1 MTDPAAL
8 SAKIRVTDFN
18 LHYGAFHALK
28 SVQVEIPARRIT
40 ALIGPSGC
48 GKSTLLRSLNR
59 MNDLVPGVRIDGRVT
74 IDGDEVYGDR
84 TDVQRLR
91 RRIGMVF
98 QRPNPFPLTVFENVA
113 YGPRLH
119 GRPSRAALMAT
130 VEEGLRGVG
139 LWESLKDR
147 LEDHAMA
154 LSAEQQQRLCIAR
167 ALATR
172 PEILLLDEPCSALDP
187 IATRHIESLMSEL
200 VDQYTMVIVTH
211 NMQQAQR
218 VSSHAGF
225 MLMGE
230 LVEFGPT
237 GPLFDASRD
246 QRTADY
252 VAGRFG

>member
-1 MTDPAAL
+1 MSDVVEQR
-8 SAKIRVTDFN
+8 AKIRVVDFN
-18 LHYGAFHALK
+18 LHYGDFHALK
-28 SVQVEIPARRIT
+28 AVQVDIPDRQIT

-59 MNDLVPGVRIDGRVT
+59 MNDTIPGVRIAGRVS
-74 IDGDEVYGDR
+74 IDQDDVYGAN
-84 TDVQRLR
+84 TNVEQLR

-98 QRPNPFPLTVFENVA
+98 QRPNPFPLSVFENVA

-119 GRPSRAALMAT
+119 GTRSRTALATT

-139 LWESLKDR
+139 LWDALKDR
-147 LEDHAMA
+147 LDDHA
-154 LSAEQQQRLCIAR
+154 LTLPAEQQQRLCIAR
-167 ALATR
+167 AMATR
-172 PEILLLDEPCSALDP
+172 PDVLLMDEPCSALDP
-187 IATRHIESLMSEL
+187 IATRRIESLMREL
-200 VDQYTMVIVTH
+200 VDRYTIVIVTH

-230 LVEFGPT
+230 LVEFGAT
-237 GPLFDASRD
+237 GQLFAASRD